1 MATYMIQSL
10 LKMSDDS
17 MEHNPHEFHASQTQ
31 YEQLV
36 RTYWCCFAQDCELSS
51 GARQHFALSFSQ
63 ISVPLPIS
71 DRDFTFNHVP
81 ERRLMPADMN
91 KQCPLARNLTIE
103 HGLTIVTRGF
113 DIFVRILRFANEH
126 RRALASLD
134 SDDSTSPLLQTWQTL
149 KGELDEWRSLQDMTV
164 RYPATSAQAHVALGY
179 GELFAYIN
187 LIYFMRYAD
196 YSGYR
201 KYLLD

>member
-1 MATYMIQSL
+1 
-10 LKMSDDS
+10 
-17 MEHNPHEFHASQTQ
+17 
-31 YEQLV
+31 
-36 RTYWCCFAQDCELSS
+36 
-51 GARQHFALSFSQ
+51 
-63 ISVPLPIS
+63 
-71 DRDFTFNHVP
+71 
-81 ERRLMPADMN
+81 MPADMN

-187 LIYFMRYAD
+187 LIYFMRYAF
-196 YSGYR
+196 YPLS
-201 KYLLD
+201 